1 LVDLVKEKKYR
12 IWIFLGS
19 TLFVLI
25 AAITFFLYIK
35 GSAVPPRENPV
46 EVARVIPLG
55 SEAWLLPN
63 GVLKKNSSDSKDFIY
78 RVINLRA
85 RKVTVDL
92 LGRSETGIRIKKEAL
107 PSGALVIVNPQ
118 GLKENEP
125 VFPAAGIED
134 RQQVRL
140 VLEAGVAA
148 IEKED
153 FRECLRFLSYRYQ
166 DPWGFNLKLIEVFL
180 RRAFQEFSHPRM
192 ELLENLDI
200 QVAGNR
206 ALLQTAVRLKA
217 TYQNCSNYLLGDS
230 REFNTFVLSLEKGLS
245 GWKVVQIRG
254 LKPLG
259 FDERF
264 LKLIGYEVGLSLNEA
279 EQQERQRACM
289 PCRERMAER
298 FGTKDQK

>member
-1 LVDLVKEKKYR
+1 M
-12 IWIFLGS
+12 
-19 TLFVLI
+19 I
-25 AAITFFLYIK
+25 AAITYFFYIK
-35 GSAVPPRENPV
+35 GSALPPREHSV

-55 SEAWLLPN
+55 SDAWLLPN
-63 GVLKKNSSDSKDFIY
+63 KVLIKNTSDSKDFIY
-78 RVINLRA
+78 QVINLRA
-85 RKVTVDL
+85 RKVAVDL
-92 LGRSETGIRIKKEAL
+92 LGRSETGIRIKKGAL

-125 VFPAAGIED
+125 VVPVAGIED
-134 RQQVRL
+134 SQQVRL

-153 FRECLRFLSYRYQ
+153 FRECLRFLSHRYQ

-180 RRAFQEFSHPRM
+180 RRAFQEFSQPRV
-192 ELLENLDI
+192 ELLENPDI

-206 ALLQTAVRLKA
+206 ALLQTAVRLRA
-217 TYQNCSNYLLGDS
+217 TYQNRSNYLLGDS
-230 REFNTFVLSLEKGLS
+230 REFNPFVLSLEKEPS
-245 GWKVVQIRG
+245 GWKVVQVRG

-264 LKLIGYEVGLSLNEA
+264 LKLIGSEVGLPLNEA
-279 EQQERQRACM
+279 EQQERQKACM

-298 FGTKDQK
+298 FGRQ